1 MFMRNKSGFS
11 LIELLVVIA
20 VIAVVSAV
28 TVPSM
33 ISWRNGAK
41 LRGAAGNLKGDLEMA
56 KVNAIKHNNFV
67 AVKFNVNA
75 YEVFVDMSDDGNRDA
90 DEPLLKTRSLP
101 AGVAFD
107 FSHPEWTFTSNVA
120 KFNGRGTAKT
130 GSAILTNVQGQERH
144 IRISSFGRIR
154 VEILN

>member
-1 MFMRNKSGFS
+1 MFMRDKSGFT
-11 LIELLVVIA
+11 LVELLVVIA

-28 TVPSM
+28 MVPSI

-67 AVKFNVNA
+67 AVKFNGNA
-75 YEVFVDMSDDGNRDA
+75 YEVFVDKSDDGDRDA
-90 DEPLLKTRSLP
+90 DEQLLKTRSLP

-107 FSHPEWTFTSNVA
+107 FSHSEWTFTSNVA
-120 KFNGRGTAKT
+120 KFNGRGTADNGT
-130 GSAILTNVQGQERH
+130 AVLTNVQGQERH
-144 IRISSFGRIR
+144 IKISPLGRIR